1 MSASS
6 SRTSWAV
13 TVGAAG
19 GCRHG
24 GVPSDVV
31 GDALVIED
39 STTSTGKA
47 LKAAADCMIEG
58 VNTYQYGGE
67 LHIY

>member
-1 MSASS
+1 MVHTLSAF
-6 SRTSWAV
+6 AV
-13 TVGAAG
+13 AAAG
-19 GCRHG
+19 GCRPG
-24 GVPSDVV
+24 GAPSDVV

-67 LHIY
+67 RCNCMPS